1 MNLYLHVLWA
11 AVLLMAPSWAWAQSS
26 SIRFEILTGSTYTYY
41 PSGEGPGIEGCSPS
55 DYQCEFSIS
64 GAFTLQRD
72 GVGSASIT
80 DANLSLTGNEGVTG
94 PGLITAE
101 GVEEWLEGQELFNI
115 ITIATMTGY
124 QGTTLPFESEPLLLT
139 FETPGTAG
147 SLSGGY
153 DGRPVDGDAV
163 QFQAMLQRVPLSPV
177 LRGDCNYD
185 GVVDFSDIPAF
196 ISILQTDF
204 YVAEAD
210 CNQDNDVDSSDIP
223 AFIVILI
230 AG

>member
-1 MNLYLHVLWA
+1 
-11 AVLLMAPSWAWAQSS
+11 
-26 SIRFEILTGSTYTYY
+26 
-41 PSGEGPGIEGCSPS
+41 
-55 DYQCEFSIS
+55 
-64 GAFTLQRD
+64 
-72 GVGSASIT
+72 
-80 DANLSLTGNEGVTG
+80 
-94 PGLITAE
+94 
-101 GVEEWLEGQELFNI
+101 
-115 ITIATMTGY
+115 
-124 QGTTLPFESEPLLLT
+124 
-139 FETPGTAG
+139 
-147 SLSGGY
+147 
-153 DGRPVDGDAV
+153 
-163 QFQAMLQRVPLSPV
+163 MLQRVPLSPV